1 MVAGRPGAGRQ
12 KEGALF
18 SAAGE
23 ADAVSGF
30 LLLFNHLFLPSLE
43 REQERKF
50 FVFCVPL
57 VAAALGLLG
66 QPLLPACP
74 GGARKR
80 EKKRA
85 PLSIGRTSRL
95 SLRGNTAEE
104 SLQGIKH
111 NPAVRRVKVKHQ
123 PDGLRAL
130 ITRPIPA
137 SGQGKSLPG
146 DTHAPTK
153 KPGPIGNRKCALSGA
168 AFGSGL
174 LRTSLFTARQY

>member
-1 MVAGRPGAGRQ
+1 MTRGRGGQARRGPTKGGST
-12 KEGALF
+12 F

-57 VAAALGLLG
+57 VAALGLLG

-80 EKKRA
+80 EKRA
-85 PLSIGRTSRL
+85 PLSIGLTSRL

-111 NPAVRRVKVKHQ
+111 NPAVRGVKVKHQ
-123 PDGLRAL
+123 PDGL
-130 ITRPIPA
+130 
-137 SGQGKSLPG
+137 
-146 DTHAPTK
+146 
-153 KPGPIGNRKCALSGA
+153 
-168 AFGSGL
+168 
-174 LRTSLFTARQY
+174 